1 MLNIILLLQ
10 KNVYYLLDYSI
21 LKLKSN
27 FLVGTSDRPKDP
39 YELCTKRTQEKK
51 NEYLSMNISNEEC
64 YSVAK
69 KKLKINKNP
78 SRMQLMEI
86 IVNPDS
92 ANRILKV
99 AEKPES
105 VRISPAGAL
114 ALIIDANLS
123 TKAYRMIRASAL
135 KANHDLYPAYY
146 TAFKVLDIYPRA
158 RQRPAW
164 RV

>member
-10 KNVYYLLDYSI
+10 KNVYYILDYSI
-21 LKLKSN
+21 LKLKIN
-27 FLVGTSDRPKDP
+27 FLVGTSLDQRFLMN
-39 YELCTKRTQEKK
+39 YAKRTQEKK

-69 KKLKINKNP
+69 KKLKIDEN
-78 SRMQLMEI
+78 SSGMQLMEI
-86 IVNPDS
+86 IVNPYS